1 MTDGE
6 ALHGCERVA
15 TPDAY
20 PLDDELLER
29 AVLMEIINLHP
40 THPTLCELR
49 LTLSNGGVLPERHAL
64 EDSLGLL
71 KSFGLVRE
79 NGKIIEPT
87 LAALHAAEVI
97 IQRG

>member
-1 MTDGE
+1 MTDGK
-6 ALHGCERVA
+6 ASHGCERA
-15 TPDAY
+15 TTPDAY
-20 PLDDELLER
+20 PLDNEQLER
-29 AVLMEIINLHP
+29 AILMEIINLHP

-49 LTLSNGGVLPERHAL
+49 LTLSNGGVLPERHTL

-87 LAALHAAEVI
+87 LAVLHAVEV